1 MSVGCWHERLDR
13 YLAQRRALGYLLARE
28 SHQLRSLADLLEEH
42 AANASFTTAL
52 ALRWARQAPSGSDMA
67 QSRRLQLARGFA
79 RFLLVD
85 DPGTE
90 VPPQRLLGPTHRRV
104 PPRIFTESEV
114 RALMEA
120 ADQLHPAGSAR
131 GLSMR
136 VLIGLLVAT
145 GLRPGEGVRLGNED
159 VDTARGLIVVRSGK
173 FGHERVVPLHE
184 STVAALIS
192 YQAVCAGLTI
202 GSERGAFFRRGNG
215 ESLEIIHA
223 DYAFRCLCRTLGF
236 SGAPAG
242 HRWPRLYDLRH
253 TFVCRRLLA
262 WHEAGESVDIKMP
275 YLAAYLGHQKISS
288 TYWYL
293 SAIPELM
300 NVVSE
305 RFAAFAARAEKTL

>member
-1 MSVGCWHERLDR
+1 MSAGRWHERLDR
-13 YLAQRRALGYLLARE
+13 YLAQRRALGYLLASEGR
-28 SHQLRSLADLLEEH
+28 QLRSLADLLEEH
-42 AANASFTTAL
+42 APNAPFTTVL
-52 ALRWARQAPSGSDMA
+52 ALRWARQAPSGSDIA
-67 QSRRLQLARGFA
+67 QSRRLHLARGFA

-90 VPPQRLLGPTHRRV
+90 VPPQRILGRTHRRL

-114 RALMEA
+114 TALMEA
-120 ADQLHPAGSAR
+120 ADQLHPPGSVR

-145 GLRPGEGVRLGNED
+145 GLRPGEGARLGTDD

-184 STVAALIS
+184 SAVAALIS
-192 YQAVCAGLTI
+192 YQLVRAGLTI
-202 GSERGAFFRRGNG
+202 GTGDNALLRRGNG
-215 ESLEIIHA
+215 EPLEIIHA

-236 SGAPAG
+236 SGVPDG

-262 WHEAGESVDIKMP
+262 WHEAGESVDAKMP

-300 NVVSE
+300 DVVSE
-305 RFAAFAARAEKTL
+305 RFAAFATRTEKPL